1 MFENPEQAFGG
12 TKPMLDL
19 IDAIYAAAQQPTL
32 WNEVLDRIATV
43 IEGGSI
49 TLFAEFADGTTPT
62 VMAMA
67 KTDPNA
73 WRDYANYFASI
84 NPLMARG
91 EGFFGPGETWFNH
104 LMFEEAEFER
114 TEFYSDFFRPYDMHH
129 SVALRIAL
137 EGLPANLTC
146 QRPKASGVFG
156 AQADIVLQTLQPHLH
171 RALTLYRQMETMQT
185 RTLGLETALD
195 AHGHA
200 VIGLDTSGRV
210 IVSNRPAIAMFE
222 AGTGLRIVRG
232 RLCCT
237 IHEESRVLQELLT
250 AVLTGGIGGAMLVH
264 RAGKSALRVTVRPF
278 RGSLPGRA
286 ETLAALLFLSDPS
299 QLVSSRAE
307 ALRALY
313 GLTPTE
319 CRVADMLLEGLEV
332 REIAGRMRITLET
345 TRFHVKRVLAKSGAR
360 RQSEF
365 IRLMLALP
373 GTLFR

>member
-1 MFENPEQAFGG
+1 MFNNPEQAFGG
-12 TKPMLDL
+12 TRPMLDL
-19 IDAIYAAAQQPTL
+19 IDTIYAAAQQPAL
-32 WNEVLDRIATV
+32 WNDVLERISTT

-73 WRDYANYFASI
+73 WHDYANHFASI
-84 NPLMARG
+84 NPLMTRG
-91 EGFFGPGETWFNH
+91 EGFFGPGETWFNN

-156 AQADIVLQTLQPHLH
+156 AQADVVLQTLQPHLH

-185 RTLGLETALD
+185 RTLGLETALE

-200 VIGLDTSGRV
+200 VIGLDASGRV
-210 IVSNRPAIAMFE
+210 MVSNRPAIAMFE
-222 AGTGLRIVRG
+222 AGTGLRIVQG
-232 RLCCT
+232 RLRCT
-237 IHEESRVLQELLT
+237 FVEESKALQKLIAE
-250 AVLTGGIGGAMLVH
+250 VLTGGSGGAMLVH
-264 RAGKSALRVTVRPF
+264 RAGKSALRVKVSPF

-286 ETLAALLFLSDPS
+286 ETIAALLFLSDPA
-299 QLVSSRAE
+299 QLPSSRADM
-307 ALRALY
+307 LRALY

-319 CRVADMLLEGLEV
+319 CRVADMLLEGLEL
-332 REIAGRMRITLET
+332 REIAGRMRTTLET

-360 RQSEF
+360 RQSEL

-373 GTLFR
+373 GTSSH